1 MLIQNGFYKSF
12 DIHNKNDLYIYLSN
26 NFLVNL
32 YYRLHN
38 NILSNL
44 LNSQGDHTTLCT
56 KNRMFM

>member
-12 DIHNKNDLYIYLSN
+12 GTHNKTIYLSN